1 MSSVAKDLDITRE
14 MLEKYDL
21 PGPRYTSYPTAP
33 EWSEEFGDAE
43 YREALARAAAN
54 VAEPLSVYVHL
65 PFCHERCLFC
75 GCNVVIS
82 KHPEVSEKY
91 LDYLHREIAMV
102 TGLLGERRLVKQMH
116 WGGGT
121 PTYQSSAQLRRLH
134 AALSQHF
141 QFAPDA
147 EIALEVDPRVTTRE
161 QLETLRELGFNRLSM
176 GVQDLDEKVQAAV
189 NRNQSEAQTRAIFDA
204 GRELGFSGINIDL
217 IYGLP
222 EQNPETWARTIE
234 HVIDIRPDRL
244 AVYSYAHLP
253 QMIKHQ
259 QKLEGLPRPTG
270 AEKFDLFTIA
280 RRLFLEAG
288 YRAIG
293 MDHFALPT
301 DELAVALDE
310 KRLHRNFMGYT
321 VVPAADMIGLGA
333 SAIGEVAG
341 AYAQNE
347 KRPVKYYEAIDAGK
361 LPTMTGIR
369 LSDDDEIRRWAIR
382 QLMCNFQLDF
392 AELKRRYGVDYDS
405 YFVNEEATLGEYY
418 EEGFLAHHAERLE
431 VLPLGQAFVRNI
443 CMVFDAYLKRPASF
457 RAFSRTV

>member
-1 MSSVAKDLDITRE
+1 
-14 MLEKYDL
+14 
-21 PGPRYTSYPTAP
+21 
-33 EWSEEFGDAE
+33 
-43 YREALARAAAN
+43 
-54 VAEPLSVYVHL
+54 
-65 PFCHERCLFC
+65 
-75 GCNVVIS
+75 
-82 KHPEVSEKY
+82 
-91 LDYLHREIAMV
+91 
-102 TGLLGERRLVKQMH
+102 
-116 WGGGT
+116 
-121 PTYQSSAQLRRLH
+121 
-134 AALSQHF
+134 
-141 QFAPDA
+141 
-147 EIALEVDPRVTTRE
+147 
-161 QLETLRELGFNRLSM
+161 
-176 GVQDLDEKVQAAV
+176 
-189 NRNQSEAQTRAIFDA
+189 
-204 GRELGFSGINIDL
+204 
-217 IYGLP
+217 
-222 EQNPETWARTIE
+222 
-234 HVIDIRPDRL
+234 
-244 AVYSYAHLP
+244 LP

-301 DELAVALDE
+301 DELAVALEE

-369 LSDDDEIRRWAIR
+369 LSEDDEIRRWTIR